1 MGEVAKYRAQTIVL
15 KRALLD
21 QRNVIKDLEL
31 SARPVER
38 FTSHLSIAFRLS
50 KRPTADALDFVGSFI
65 NALEGH
71 NNISTSLLL
80 PRTENNLVKSA
91 EQNRMKLLKLMGKF
105 NEDYDIK
112 VLQLLRNLIIQVNA
126 LISYLKNGLEVPPV
140 VKSQIVILAL
150 DSERFLLQAAD
161 FYKAVKADTERH
173 GKLKTAASNQ
183 SSIAINLMNLLYS
196 QSRDRGISL
205 PESSTL
211 PEKDRV
217 ESDRTDRYIQTEE
230 VTAEESKAIEI
241 TQKNEH
247 ALLQQYAITIQA
259 LIAKS
264 KAV

>member
-1 MGEVAKYRAQTIVL
+1 MGEVAKYRAQIIVL

-38 FTSHLSIAFRLS
+38 FTNHLSIAFRLS
-50 KRPTADALDFVGSFI
+50 KRPTADTLDFMGSFI

-71 NNISTSLLL
+71 NNDSTSLLL
-80 PRTENNLVKSA
+80 PRTENNLVRSA

-105 NEDYDIK
+105 NEDCDIR
-112 VLQLLRNLIIQVNA
+112 VLQLLRNLVIQVNA
-126 LISYLKNGLEVPPV
+126 LISYLQNGLEVPAN

-150 DSERFLLQAAD
+150 DSETFLSQAAE
-161 FYKAVKADTERH
+161 FYKAVKADTGRH
-173 GKLKTAASNQ
+173 RKSKKAASNQ

-196 QSRDRGISL
+196 QSRHRAISL

-211 PEKDRV
+211 PESDHAQNYRADRCV
-217 ESDRTDRYIQTEE
+217 QTEE
-230 VTAEESKAIEI
+230 VTAEESKTIEI

-247 ALLQQYAITIQA
+247 ALLQQYSITIQA
-259 LIAKS
+259 LIVKS